1 MAAAVFAAG
10 PAAAAAAPVGAAAGV
25 SAAALLSSGLIGA
38 AILLMMI
45 SAGAILGFGQN
56 SLDQEDG
63 ADAFKNKPQWREPAF
78 WTASAI
84 AAGGI
89 GMLGFSSI
97 VASLGAVAAM
107 FTISLLAKYSS
118 AASWLKGARNAQAS
132 GSPTDS

>member
-10 PAAAAAAPVGAAAGV
+10 PAAAAAAPVVAAAGV